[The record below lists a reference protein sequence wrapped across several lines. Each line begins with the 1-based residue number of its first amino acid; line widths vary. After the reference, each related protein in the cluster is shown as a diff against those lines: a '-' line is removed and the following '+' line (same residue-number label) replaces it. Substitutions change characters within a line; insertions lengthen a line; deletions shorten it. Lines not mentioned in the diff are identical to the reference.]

1 MTVISGI
8 EQVLFACTYVRAEIV
23 KGLFEDEIVEQEF
36 YVYVLL
42 DGFLCS

>member
-1 MTVISGI
+1 MTVSSFI
-8 EQVLFACTYVRAEIV
+8 EQVLFAGTNIRTEIV

-42 DGFLCS
+42 D